1 MSKEYG
7 ADLESL
13 LATQICGEL
22 AHEIDNEITKGLYD
36 FANAAP
42 ITTWSRTPDIGVSRW
57 EHYQGFG
64 IALQENAAS
73 IFQATQKYGANFV
86 VCGTQA
92 AVVFKSLNG
101 FEAAGNGTVA
111 GPHFIGTVDGIKV
124 YVDPS
129 YDPNA
134 YVLGYK
140 GSNAL
145 ESGAFY
151 CPYMPVSTTSLIM
164 NADFRGERGWA
175 TSYGTAFINDKLYV
189 KGSIVG

>member
-13 LATQICGEL
+13 LATQISGEL
-22 AHEIDNEITKGLYD
+22 AHEIDNEITKGLLD

-42 ITTWSRTPDIGVSRW
+42 ITEWSRTPDIGVSRW

-64 IALQENAAS
+64 ITLQENAAS
-73 IFQATQKYGANFV
+73 IFQATQKYGANFAV
-86 VCGTQA
+86 AGTQA

-101 FEAAGNGTVA
+101 FEAAPNQTVA

-129 YDPNA
+129 YAPEA
-134 YVLGYK
+134 YVLGFK
-140 GSNAL
+140 GSNTMEA
-145 ESGAFY
+145 GAFY
-151 CPYMPVSTTSLIM
+151 CPYMPVSSTDLII
-164 NADFRGERGWA
+164 NAA
-175 TSYGTAFINDKLYV
+175 
-189 KGSIVG
+189 